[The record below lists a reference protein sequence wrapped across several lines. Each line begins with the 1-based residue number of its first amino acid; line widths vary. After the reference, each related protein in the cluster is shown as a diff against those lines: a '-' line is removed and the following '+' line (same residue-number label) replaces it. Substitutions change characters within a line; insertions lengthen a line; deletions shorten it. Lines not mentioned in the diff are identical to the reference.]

1 MLSALVAVVDH
12 RRRGESLSG
21 LLIDGMRELAARSG
35 FSSLIAPVRPTWK
48 ARYPLIPMDDYVGWT
63 RTDGLPF
70 DPWIRLH
77 TRLGAEQLDVCPASL
92 TIEGTRE
99 EWEDWAGMGF
109 PADGRYVIP
118 GALVPVEFSSGRGVY
133 VEPNLWMR
141 HASAPDR

>member
-1 MLSALVAVVDH
+1 MAPSVNQTQITLKIFTGSPKKN
-12 RRRGESLSG
+12 
-21 LLIDGMRELAARSG
+21 AARSG

-63 RTDGLPF
+63 RADGLPF
-70 DPWIRLH
+70 DPWVRLH
-77 TRLGAEQLDVCPASL
+77 ARLGAEQLDVCPASL

-109 PADGRYVIP
+109 PADGRYVVP
-118 GALVPVEFSSGRGVY
+118 GALVPVEFASGRGVY